1 MGRRVSEQRHWE
13 SFWGARTDPAEVYPD
28 SIALLDRFFAQESP
42 AGLKVLEVGAG
53 SGRDAVAL
61 ARSGADVTVLDY
73 ADNALAHVRENAHR
87 AGVSVRRVRADGRVS
102 PFPPESFDVVLHQG
116 LLEHFREPA
125 DLLRE
130 NHRVL
135 KPGGRLYC
143 SVPQTFHLYT
153 VLKQL
158 LIAVDRWF
166 AGWET
171 QFTPAKLDACAR
183 RAGFQVTGRFGG
195 WMVPSLAYRS
205 LRACLG
211 FVGVDLPMVI
221 RGPRA
226 LGEVRGFLRSRAQS
240 HAITAWT
247 YLVVGVV
254 AEKP

>member
-1 MGRRVSEQRHWE
+1 M
-13 SFWGARTDPAEVYPD
+13 
-28 SIALLDRFFAQESP
+28 
-42 AGLKVLEVGAG
+42 
-53 SGRDAVAL
+53 
-61 ARSGADVTVLDY
+61 
-73 ADNALAHVRENAHR
+73 
-87 AGVSVRRVRADGRVS
+87 S
-102 PFPPESFDVVLHQG
+102 PFPAETFDVVLHQG

-125 DLLRE
+125 DLLRD

-153 VLKQL
+153 VLKQM

-171 QFTPAKLDACAR
+171 QFTPAELDLCAR
-183 RAGFQVTGRFGG
+183 RAGFDVTGRFGG

-205 LRACLG
+205 LRAGVGALG
-211 FVGVDLPMVI
+211 IDLPMVV

-226 LGEVRGFLRSRAQS
+226 LADLRRRFRSRLQS
-240 HAITAWT
+240 LSITAWT

-254 AEKP
+254 AQRP